1 MSWVGV
7 GTGRAAGPAAPFPP
21 DEAVAKI
28 EEEFGCSLRN
38 IFAYLSMEP
47 VAAASFGQVGDDKGM
62 PCNRQCVCCFGWKNL
77 VPNGNI
83 NYLFICKG
91 LHEDVTEFHGCR
103 IDGLEVT

>member
-7 GTGRAAGPAAPFPP
+7 GTGRAAGLAAPFSS
-21 DEAVAKI
+21 DEALAII
-28 EEEFGCSLRN
+28 EEEFGWSLRN

-77 VPNGNI
+77 VPMGTSI
-83 NYLFICKG
+83 IYLYAKIYM
-91 LHEDVTEFHGCR
+91 R
-103 IDGLEVT
+103 M